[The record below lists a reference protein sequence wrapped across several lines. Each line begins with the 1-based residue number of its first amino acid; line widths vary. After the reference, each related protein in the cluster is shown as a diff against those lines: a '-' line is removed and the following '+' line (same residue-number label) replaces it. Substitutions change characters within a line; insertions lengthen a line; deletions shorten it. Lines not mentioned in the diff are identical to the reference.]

1 MATSIFVGARLVCI
15 SISYAR
21 VHLKQL
27 QVRVLLKSLSR
38 FSEELKSSL
47 PRPICT
53 SWLQRLQDYTT
64 PTPTFNNKVLCLLE
78 HISSSDFSDDYVV
91 VVGAH
96 ILCQVGMLKKVFSVR
111 RPWRGLL
118 NLVDWWLSDLF
129 DLEWWSGGWHSQL
142 QQKFHHERCWVFQPS
157 SVFVDYQ
164 STLLVLSV
172 YSRTGG
178 NLLIL
183 LPLYISWTGK

>member
-1 MATSIFVGARLVCI
+1 MATSVFVGARPGCI

-21 VHLKQL
+21 VDLKQL
-27 QVRVLLKSLSR
+27 QVRALLKSLSR

-53 SWLQRLQDYTT
+53 SWLQRLKDCAN
-64 PTPTFNNKVLCLLE
+64 PTPTFNDKVFVSSWKALQLVVFWWLC
-78 HISSSDFSDDYVV
+78 SS
-91 VVGAH
+91 GW
-96 ILCQVGMLKKVFSVR
+96 CPVGMLKKVFSVR

-142 QQKFHHERCWVFQPS
+142 QQKFHHERCWVLQPS

-164 STLLVLSV
+164 SALLVLSV